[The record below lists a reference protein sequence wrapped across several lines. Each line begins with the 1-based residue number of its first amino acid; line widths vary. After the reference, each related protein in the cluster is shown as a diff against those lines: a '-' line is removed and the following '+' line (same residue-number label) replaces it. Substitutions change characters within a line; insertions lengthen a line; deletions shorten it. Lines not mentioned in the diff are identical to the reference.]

1 MWFVTDLFVWLCDLV
16 TPTLTLVLKI
26 ECSEMNQKKGN
37 EKKRIEKTKS
47 TSCDLNIIELSYI
60 NPIQDFSF
68 D

>member
-16 TPTLTLVLKI
+16 TPTLTLAPKI
-26 ECSEMNQKKGN
+26 ECSETNQKKGN

-47 TSCDLNIIELSYI
+47 TSCDLNTIELSYI
-60 NPIQDFSF
+60 NPIQGFSF